1 MEQKMLK
8 AIPKHA
14 FSGDFHIFREDGSEI
29 AFLDIATFKE
39 AADLIIE
46 GETYRFERE
55 KMLKG
60 AFLLKMGDEVFIKA
74 EKPSAFRNQFELTI
88 HGDAYLLKRV
98 SVWKREYVLE
108 KDGEIIGNIRPT
120 GAFSRKSEIDL
131 PENWPVVVQI
141 FIFWLV
147 LIIWNREAAAS

>member
-1 MEQKMLK
+1 MLK

-46 GETYRFERE
+46 DVNYRFERE
-55 KMLKG
+55 KMMKG

-120 GAFSRKSEIDL
+120 GALSRKSEIDL
-131 PENWPVVVQI
+131 PEDWPVVVQI